1 MAGRKSSSDAPGM
14 KSQRTRTKKGPLRKK
29 RGDTTAGR
37 IEKTYG
43 IEIPGRS
50 DKHLKNVLKDEHVTS
65 LSKLVKKKRR

>member
-1 MAGRKSSSDAPGM
+1 MASRKSSRDAPGM
-14 KSQRTRTKKGPLRKK
+14 KGDRARTKKGPLRKK
-29 RGDTTAGR
+29 RGDTTAGQ
-37 IEKTYG
+37 IEKKYG